1 MVYIYAMEC
10 YSAIKNENLP
20 FSTTWMDPEDIMLSE
35 ISQRKK
41 NINDITYMCNLKK
54 IKQTS
59 EY

>member
-1 MVYIYAMEC
+1 MQWNC

-54 IKQTS
+54 
-59 EY
+59 